1 MLRGGIG
8 LLPHQLLQDGS
19 KVRIYCPE
27 DFRFSE
33 KGEVIG
39 VKSSD
44 MPKAQAKR
52 ELNLYHEYMRR
63 LHRTQKENEAIP
75 RSLGFRHDFYSE

>member
-1 MLRGGIG
+1 MSKGGIG
-8 LLPHQLLQDGS
+8 RLPYQLLPNGN

-33 KGEVIG
+33 KGEAIG
-39 VKSSD
+39 LKSSN

-75 RSLGFRHDFYSE
+75 RSLGFRHDYYSE